1 MPNHPRSLTDFG
13 RTRSQ
18 EPLTIMRMYP
28 GLRHQ
33 EMWRVYCQAGVV
45 RRHLFTPGFSRSDG
59 HG

>member
-1 MPNHPRSLTDFG
+1 MPNHPRSLTGFG

-33 EMWRVYCQAGVV
+33 KMWRVYCPTGVV